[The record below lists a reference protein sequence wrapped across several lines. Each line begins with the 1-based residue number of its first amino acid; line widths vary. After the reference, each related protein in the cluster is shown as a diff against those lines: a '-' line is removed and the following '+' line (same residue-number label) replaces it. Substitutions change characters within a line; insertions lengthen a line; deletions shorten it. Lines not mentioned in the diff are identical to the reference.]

1 MAQELQNAELSG
13 GKDAIAFPLT
23 QAQASVLL
31 HTELTASTQD
41 DLAGLWRTD
50 TAAQPFTALIA
61 DNQTAGRGRV
71 GRPWYSATGRS
82 VLISVLL
89 ALPASL
95 RDQIGWLT
103 LIGGAAARAAV
114 EETTRAASTTMDTSS
129 VATTPIDATSTTVAS
144 STTAMT
150 TERNNALI
158 SWPHDVVV
166 MVAESNLGQESVPSE
181 TATTPAPRKVAGIIG
196 EYVGE
201 RDGQIFAVLGM
212 GLNLSLTADEL
223 PTPTSASLLTAG
235 LPVPSRD
242 EVMSA
247 WIAGLRTRIEAFTT
261 ANGHPETSG
270 ILSEINSYC
279 ETLRPGVT
287 VGRPRNT
294 PIHGTGQAILAD
306 GSLQVLTDEGI
317 VVVTSGEVSL
327 LDTAR
332 HS

>member
-1 MAQELQNAELSG
+1 MAQESHNVELGG

-23 QAQASVLL
+23 RAQASVLL

-82 VLISVLL
+82 ILISVLL

-114 EETTRAASTTMDTSS
+114 EETTRAASTTTDTSPL
-129 VATTPIDATSTTVAS
+129 ATTPTDITGTSGTTTGRSA
-144 STTAMT
+144 
-150 TERNNALI
+150 ALI
-158 SWPHDVVV
+158 SWPNDVV
-166 MVAESNLGQESVPSE
+166 LL
-181 TATTPAPRKVAGIIG
+181 TPEPRKVAGIIG

-201 RDGQIFAVLGM
+201 RDGQIFAVVGM

-242 EVMSA
+242 DVMAA
-247 WIAGLRTRIEAFTT
+247 WIAGLRARIEAFIT
-261 ANGHPETSG
+261 ADGNPEISG
-270 ILSEINSYC
+270 VLDEINSCC

-306 GSLQVLTDEGI
+306 GSLQVLTDEG
-317 VVVTSGEVSL
+317 VVVVSSGEVSL

>member
-1 MAQELQNAELSG
+1 MAQESQNAELSG

-41 DLAGLWRTD
+41 DLAGLWRTN
-50 TAAQPFTALIA
+50 TSAQPFTALIA

-82 VLISVLL
+82 ILISVLL

-95 RDQIGWLT
+95 RYQIGWLT

-114 EETTRAASTTMDTSS
+114 ETTTRAASTTTDTSPL
-129 VATTPIDATSTTVAS
+129 ATTPTDITGTSGTTTGRSA
-144 STTAMT
+144 
-150 TERNNALI
+150 ALI
-158 SWPHDVVV
+158 SWPNDVV
-166 MVAESNLGQESVPSE
+166 LL
-181 TATTPAPRKVAGIIG
+181 TPEPRKVAGIIG

-201 RDGQIFAVLGM
+201 RDGQIFAVVGM

-242 EVMSA
+242 DVMAA
-247 WIAGLRTRIEAFTT
+247 WIAGLRTRIEAFIT
-261 ANGHPETSG
+261 AEGNPETAG
-270 ILSEINSYC
+270 ILDEINSCC

-306 GSLQVLTDEGI
+306 GSLQVLTDEG
-317 VVVTSGEVSL
+317 VVVVSSGEVSL

>member
-1 MAQELQNAELSG
+1 MAQESQNADLSG
-13 GKDAIAFPLT
+13 GNDAIAFPLT

-41 DLAGLWRTD
+41 DLASLWRTD
-50 TAAQPFTALIA
+50 TSAQPFTALIA

-114 EETTRAASTTMDTSS
+114 ET
-129 VATTPIDATSTTVAS
+129 TTVAS
-144 STTAMT
+144 SATVTT

-158 SWPHDVVV
+158 SWPNDVVV
-166 MVAESNLGQESVPSE
+166 MVAESDPGQESAQSE
-181 TATTPAPRKVAGIIG
+181 TAKTPTPRKVAGIIG

-242 EVMSA
+242 EVMAA
-247 WIAGLRTRIEAFTT
+247 WLAGLRSRIEAFTAT
-261 ANGHPETSG
+261 NGNPETSG
-270 ILSEINSYC
+270 ILGELNSYC

-306 GSLQVLTDEGI
+306 GSLQVLTDEG
-317 VVVTSGEVSL
+317 VVVVSSGEVSL

>member
-1 MAQELQNAELSG
+1 MAQESQNAELSG
-13 GKDAIAFPLT
+13 GKGAIAFPLT
-23 QAQASVLL
+23 QAHASVLL
-31 HTELTASTQD
+31 HTELTTSTQD
-41 DLAGLWRTD
+41 DLAELWRTD

-82 VLISVLL
+82 ILVSVLL

-114 EETTRAASTTMDTSS
+114 EETTRAASTTTATSP
-129 VATTPIDATSTTVAS
+129 VATTPTDVTSTS
-144 STTAMT
+144 DTTTGRGA
-150 TERNNALI
+150 ALI
-158 SWPHDVVV
+158 SWPNDVV
-166 MVAESNLGQESVPSE
+166 LL
-181 TATTPAPRKVAGIIG
+181 TPEPRKVAGIIG

-201 RDGQIFAVLGM
+201 RDGQIFAVVGM

-242 EVMSA
+242 DVMAA
-247 WIAGLRTRIEAFTT
+247 WIAGLRTRIEAFITVGG
-261 ANGHPETSG
+261 NPEASG
-270 ILSEINSYC
+270 ILDEINSCC

-306 GSLQVLTDEGI
+306 GSLQMLTDEG
-317 VVVTSGEVSL
+317 VVVVSSGEVSL

>member
-1 MAQELQNAELSG
+1 MAQGSKSVGLG
-13 GKDAIAFPLT
+13 GGNDANAFPLT
-23 QAQASVLL
+23 WAQVPVLL

-41 DLAGLWRTD
+41 DLAELWRMD
-50 TAAQPFTALIA
+50 SNAQPFTALIA

-71 GRPWYSATGRS
+71 GRPWYSAAGRS
-82 VLISVLL
+82 VLVSVLL
-89 ALPASL
+89 ALPAAL
-95 RDQIGWLT
+95 RDEIGWLT

-114 EETTRAASTTMDTSS
+114 ETTTCATSTTTDSS
-129 VATTPIDATSTTVAS
+129 AVATTPAAATTTPNTNPTGTRAGGE
-144 STTAMT
+144 TTAPA
-150 TERNNALI
+150 ALI
-158 SWPHDVVV
+158 SWPNDVV
-166 MVAESNLGQESVPSE
+166 LRVPAPS
-181 TATTPAPRKVAGIIG
+181 TPGTNPASTPAPRKIAGIIG

-201 RDGQIFAVLGM
+201 RDGQIFAVVGM
-212 GLNLSLTADEL
+212 GLNLSLTEDEL

-242 EVMSA
+242 AVMAA
-247 WIAGLRTRIEAFTT
+247 WIAGLRTRIEAFTI
-261 ANGHPETSG
+261 AGGDPNASG
-270 ILSEINSYC
+270 ILDEINSCC

-317 VVVTSGEVSL
+317 VVVSSGEVSL

-332 HS
+332 HI